1 MTVAGLAQMISLL
14 ANLLII
20 LIFIWV
26 IVSWILSPYHPL
38 REALD
43 RIIEP
48 MLAPIRRVVPMVG
61 MLDLSPM
68 ILMILI
74 ELLSRFLISVLS
86 STLR

>member
-1 MTVAGLAQMISLL
+1 MSLVVLAQMIGLL

-26 IVSWILSPYHPL
+26 IVSWILPPYHPV

-43 RIIEP
+43 RIVDP
-48 MLAPIRRVVPMVG
+48 MLAPIRRIVPLVG
-61 MLDLSPM
+61 MMDLSPM

-74 ELLSRFLISVLS
+74 ELLSRVLINVLLSVG
-86 STLR
+86 

>member
-1 MTVAGLAQMISLL
+1 MSGAAVAQMIGLL

-26 IVSWILSPYHPL
+26 IVSWILAPYHPL

-48 MLAPIRRVVPMVG
+48 MLAPIRRVIPMVG

-74 ELLSRFLISVLS
+74 ELVSRILISLVAS
-86 STLR
+86 IR

>member
-1 MTVAGLAQMISLL
+1 MSGALLAQMVGLL

-43 RIIEP
+43 RIVEP

-74 ELLSRFLISVLS
+74 ELISRFLISVLS
-86 STLR
+86 SIR